1 MGCVHNKKDV
11 TMPLSDKQ
19 LLSLHNKL
27 QKKVIEVADRDSL
40 SIRVSP
46 KGKVVFQYRYR
57 FQGKASRYDLG
68 TYPSLSLKNARFE
81 LIGLKRILEDGYD
94 IKAYKKKEEDDQL
107 ALLNEPN
114 LEACVEEFLDKY
126 NCIGKQT
133 TREHYEYSLRR
144 HVKEAPLKP
153 VHLISKKG
161 WVDYFDKISIYSTPK
176 NAQAMV
182 KKFKT
187 CLNFLEDRA
196 FIPSHKLIIKTSSI
210 GSPANKRDRIPTIEE
225 IKLIFTELDRSQCN
239 PTTINTIKA
248 LALTG
253 ARNGEIRQM
262 EKKDID
268 LDNKLWILPAIKHK
282 SGFSVKRPLNDEV
295 IDIIEW
301 QLKTF
306 GDLTDYIFPNG
317 AYKNP
322 ITPQTIN
329 KICRAIIKKL
339 RMEPWTVHD
348 FRRSL
353 STTLV
358 DRGVQLHVAEKM
370 LGHSL
375 GGILSVYNKSEYIP
389 EQRAAYATWGQLIIS

>member
-1 MGCVHNKKDV
+1 
-11 TMPLSDKQ
+11 MPLSDKQ
-19 LLSLHNKL
+19 LLSLHKKP

-40 SIRVSP
+40 SVRVSP

-57 FQGKASRYDLG
+57 FQGNASRYDLG
-68 TYPSLSLKNARFE
+68 SYPVLSLKNARIE
-81 LIGLKRILEDGYD
+81 LIELKRILEDGHD
-94 IKAYKKKEEDDQL
+94 IKAYKRKHKEDKI

-114 LEACVEEFLDKY
+114 LKACVEEFLDKY

-153 VHLISKKG
+153 VHLISKKE
-161 WVDYFDKISIYSTPK
+161 WVDYFDKVSKYSTPT
-176 NAQAMV
+176 NAQGMV

-187 CLNFLEDRA
+187 CLNFLQDRA
-196 FIPSHKLIIKTSSI
+196 FIPSHTLTIKTSSI
-210 GSPANKRDRIPTIEE
+210 GTPAKKRERTPSIEE
-225 IKLIFTELDRSQCN
+225 IKLIFTELDRSQRN

-282 SGFSVKRPLNDEV
+282 SGFAVKRPLNDEV

-306 GDLTDYIFPNG
+306 GDLSDYVFPNG

-329 KICRAIIKKL
+329 KTCRAIIKKL
-339 RMEPWTVHD
+339 KMEPWTVHD

-358 DRGVQLHVAEKM
+358 DSGVELYVTEKM

-389 EQRAAYATWGQLIIS
+389 EQRKAYDIWGKLIIS

>member
-1 MGCVHNKKDV
+1 VYINIRKDLS
-11 TMPLSDKQ
+11 MPLSDKQ
-19 LLSLHNKL
+19 LLSYH
-27 QKKVIEVADRDSL
+27 KKQHVKGFEASDRDSL
-40 SIRVSP
+40 GVRVSP

-57 FQGKASRYDLG
+57 FQGNASRYDLG
-68 TYPSLSLKNARFE
+68 TYPSLSLKNARIQ
-81 LIGLKRILEDGYD
+81 LIELKRILEDGHD
-94 IKAYKKKEEDDQL
+94 IKAYKRKEKVDKI

-114 LEACVEEFLDKY
+114 LDACVEEFLEKY

-133 TREHYEYSLRR
+133 TREHYEYSMRR
-144 HVKEAPLKP
+144 HVKEAPIKP
-153 VHLISKKG
+153 VHLISKKE
-161 WVDYFDKISIYSTPK
+161 WVEYFDKIGTYSTPT
-176 NAQAMV
+176 NAQGMV

-196 FIPSHKLIIKTSSI
+196 FIPSHTLTIKTSSI
-210 GSPANKRDRIPTIEE
+210 GSPANKRDRTPTIEE
-225 IKLIFTELDRSQCN
+225 IKLIFTELNRSQCK

-282 SGFSVKRPLNDEV
+282 SGFAVKRPLNDEV
-295 IDIIEW
+295 IDIIKW
-301 QLKTF
+301 QLNTF
-306 GDLTDYIFPNG
+306 GDLTDYVFPNG

-329 KICRAIIKKL
+329 KTCRAIIEKL
-339 RMEPWTVHD
+339 NMEPWTVHD

-358 DRGVQLHVAEKM
+358 DSGVELHVAEKM

-389 EQRAAYATWGQLIIS
+389 EQRIAYATWGKLIIS

>member
-1 MGCVHNKKDV
+1 
-11 TMPLSDKQ
+11 MPLTDKQ
-19 LLSLHNKL
+19 LLSLHKK
-27 QKKVIEVADRDSL
+27 QQDKVIEVADRDSL
-40 SIRVSP
+40 SVRVSP

-68 TYPSLSLKNARFE
+68 TYPSLSLKNARIE
-81 LIGLKRILEDGYD
+81 LIELKRILEDGHD
-94 IKAYKKKEEDDQL
+94 IKAYKKKEKEEKV

-153 VHLISKKG
+153 VHLISKKE
-161 WVDYFDKISIYSTPK
+161 WVDYFDKISTYSTPT
-176 NAQAMV
+176 NAQGMV

-196 FIPSHKLIIKTSSI
+196 FISSHKLTIKTSSI
-210 GSPANKRDRIPTIEE
+210 GTPAKKRKRTPSIEE
-225 IKLIFTELDRSQCN
+225 IKLIFSELDQTKFN

-253 ARNGEIRQM
+253 ARNGEIRLM
-262 EKKDID
+262 EQKDID
-268 LDNKLWILPAIKHK
+268 LDNKVWTLPAAKHK
-282 SGFSVKRPLNDEV
+282 SAFEVKRPLNDEV
-295 IDIIEW
+295 IDIIKW
-301 QLKTF
+301 QLKVF
-306 GDLTDYIFPNG
+306 GEVSNYVFPNG
-317 AYKNP
+317 TFKNA
-322 ITPQTIN
+322 ITSQTVN
-329 KICRAIIKKL
+329 KACRSIITKL
-339 RMEPWTVHD
+339 NMEPWTVHD

-353 STTLV
+353 STILV
-358 DRGVQLHVAEKM
+358 DTGVELHVAEKM
-370 LGHSL
+370 LGHTL

-389 EQRAAYATWGQLIIS
+389 EQRAAYSAWGKLIIS

>member
-1 MGCVHNKKDV
+1 MYINIRQDLS
-11 TMPLSDKQ
+11 MPLTDKQ
-19 LLSLHNKL
+19 LLSLHKK
-27 QKKVIEVADRDSL
+27 QQDKVIEVADRDSL
-40 SIRVSP
+40 SVRISP

-68 TYPSLSLKNARFE
+68 TYPSLTLKNARIE
-81 LIGLKRILEDGYD
+81 LIELKRILEEGYD
-94 IKAYKKKEEDDQL
+94 IKIYKREEEESKT
-107 ALLNEPN
+107 AHLNEPN
-114 LEACVEEFLDKY
+114 LAACVEEFLDKY

-133 TREHYEYSLRR
+133 TREHYQYSMRR

-153 VHLISKKG
+153 VHLLSKKE
-161 WVDYFDKISIYSTPK
+161 WVDYFDTIGTTSTPT
-176 NAQAMV
+176 NAQGMV

-187 CLNFLEDRA
+187 CLNFLEDRG
-196 FIPSHKLIIKTSSI
+196 FIPSHKLTIKTSSI
-210 GSPANKRDRIPTIEE
+210 GTPANIRNRTPSIEE
-225 IKLIFTELDRSQCN
+225 IKLIFSELDRTKCN

-262 EKKDID
+262 VKSDID
-268 LDNKLWILPAIKHK
+268 LDKKLWTLPAIKHK
-282 SGFSVKRPLNDEV
+282 SGFEVKRPLNDEV
-295 IDIIEW
+295 IDIIKW

-306 GDLTDYIFPNG
+306 GELTDYVFPNG

-329 KICRAIIKKL
+329 KTCRSIIKKL
-339 RMEPWTVHD
+339 KMEPWTVHD

-353 STTLV
+353 STILV
-358 DRGVQLHVAEKM
+358 DSGVGIHVAEKM

-375 GGILSVYNKSEYIP
+375 GGMLAVYNKSEYIK
-389 EQRAAYATWGQLIIS
+389 EQRIAYATWGKLIIN